1 MTQTKAVAKHV
12 KCEERFKVKTEL
24 ELLREAAKEAKA
36 GFDKLAFQ
44 LAELEAK
51 KKWRPK
57 GGGWY
62 LSGEGK
68 AIKAES
74 TRDYK
79 NFGTE
84 RATKAECEDLR
95 KKQEWLNL
103 THAYACENDGVQE
116 FFYDKENWC
125 VVDQIGSPI
134 ADYYRGALDREK
146 VHMTKKDAKEFARL
160 CEEDL
165 INFQF
170 QGGE

>member
-1 MTQTKAVAKHV
+1 M
-12 KCEERFKVKTEL
+12 KTEL
-24 ELLREAAKEAKA
+24 ELLREELGSVALKLEA
-36 GFDKLAFQ
+36 
-44 LAELEAK
+44 LEAK
-51 KKWRPK
+51 KVEKWSPK
-57 GGGWY
+57 GGEWFLISDGVI
-62 LSGEGK
+62 
-68 AIKAES
+68 IKAES
-74 TRDYK
+74 TKDCK

-84 RATKAECEDLR
+84 RSTEAECEDLR

-116 FFYDKENWC
+116 FVYGERNWC

-134 ADYYRGALDREK
+134 AAYYHGVLDREK
-146 VHMTKKDAKEFARL
+146 VYMTKKDAEEFARL